1 MRPEER
7 RSGVVPWA
15 AVEPAKGVTLDDALH
30 DEERFRAASVAY
42 ASDVVWFLDV
52 KGRILWTSPSVK
64 WVLGYEPE
72 ELTGRLG
79 SEVCHPD
86 DYERVVAEF
95 VAFLA
100 DPSRE
105 SMRSESRSRHK
116 NGTWVWV
123 DSIISNHLEDPELGC
138 IVTSFRDIDVRVEA
152 EHALRDSETRY
163 RSVADASPIGIYEM
177 DATPVLRFVN
187 ERWQEITGFGEEE
200 ALDHNWQQMIHPDD
214 RDLMAEQWAVTGA
227 RGKAFR
233 GMVRVVRPDG
243 DVRWVMSA
251 TEPLFDEEGAL
262 TGHVG
267 TLDDITERLAN
278 ERDTERLSDII
289 EATSDLVVIS
299 DRNRHILYMNSAGRR
314 FFGLGPTDS
323 VEEFDFTPFTPQWAI
338 ERYVN
343 ETIPAMATRGIWSG
357 EFAYYH
363 EGYEVPV
370 SAVFLAHHDADGH
383 LEFVSSVTRDITE
396 RKAFE
401 ERLEYQA
408 THDPLTGLPNR
419 TLFLDRLELALA
431 RARRSNRP
439 VAVLFCDVDHF
450 KVVNDS
456 LGHSAG
462 DRLLVSLAQRLRSA
476 LRPGDT
482 VARFG
487 GDEFVILCD
496 DLVTE
501 HDAVAI
507 AERAN
512 NAVHEPLIVEA
523 TEVFPSLSIGIAF
536 ASPLKEPET
545 MIRDADAA
553 MYLAKERGRA
563 RYEVND
569 ERMRSTLFERLD
581 IEIALR
587 RALTRHE
594 LRVVYQPTISLS
606 TGEIVGVE
614 ALLRWEHPER
624 GMLVPADFI
633 DVAEETG
640 LIVPIGTWVV
650 EQACRPAQRWLT
662 SGPNEEPL
670 FVSVNLSSRQLDTAL
685 LIDNVADV
693 LERTGLPPGTLGLE
707 ITESVIMRD
716 PETST
721 SSLQALKELGVRL
734 AVDDFSTGYSS
745 LAYLRRFP
753 VELLK
758 VDRAFVDGLAAESGD
773 AEDRAIVA
781 AVVTLAH
788 TLGMKAI
795 AEGVETAD
803 QLAELRAM
811 DCDMAQGYFVAKP
824 LAAPD
829 IDDLLARNP
838 RW

>member
-1 MRPEER
+1 MESAE
-7 RSGVVPWA
+7 
-15 AVEPAKGVTLDDALH
+15 AVTVEDDALH
-30 DEERFRAASVAY
+30 DEERFRAASVDY
-42 ASDVVWFLDV
+42 ASDVVQFLDPE
-52 KGRILWTSPSVK
+52 GRILWTSPAVK
-64 WVLGYEPE
+64 WVLGYDPD
-72 ELTGRLG
+72 ELRGRLG
-79 SEVCHPD
+79 AEICHPD
-86 DYERVVAEF
+86 DYQRVYDQF
-95 VAFLA
+95 VELLG
-100 DPSRE
+100 DPTRNF
-105 SMRSESRSRHK
+105 MRTESRSRHK
-116 NGTWVWV
+116 NGSWVWI
-123 DSIISNHLEDPELGC
+123 DSIVRDHLDDPALGY
-138 IVTSFRDIDVRVEA
+138 IITSFRDIHVRVEA
-152 EHALRDSETRY
+152 EHALRDSEARY

-177 DATPVLRFVN
+177 DETPVLRFVN
-187 ERWQEITGFGEEE
+187 EQWQEITGFTEDD
-200 ALDHNWQQMIHPDD
+200 ALNHNWQQLIHPDD
-214 RDLMAEQWAVTGA
+214 RELMADQWAATGA
-227 RGKAFR
+227 QGKAFR

-243 DVRWVMSA
+243 EVRWVMSA
-251 TEPLFDEEGAL
+251 TEPLFDDEGAL

-267 TLDDITERLAN
+267 TLDDITERLAAQ
-278 ERDTERLSDII
+278 RDTERLSDIL

-299 DRNRHILYMNSAGRR
+299 DRSRTILYMNSAARR
-314 FFGLGPTDS
+314 FFNVGSDDALAD
-323 VEEFDFTPFTPQWAI
+323 FDFTPFTPQWAVD
-338 ERYVN
+338 RYVN
-343 ETIPAMATRGIWSG
+343 ETIPALTGRGIWSG
-357 EFAYYH
+357 EFAYFH

-370 SAVFLAHHDADGH
+370 SAVFLAHTDADGH
-383 LEFVSSVTRDITE
+383 LEFISSVTRDITE

-512 NAVHEPLIVEA
+512 NAVHEPLIVES

-536 ASPLKEPET
+536 AGLATEPET

-563 RYEVND
+563 RYEVYD
-569 ERMRSTLFERLD
+569 ERMRSTLVERLD

-594 LRVVYQPTISLS
+594 LRVVYQPTINLTS
-606 TGEIVGVE
+606 GDIVGFE

-624 GMLVPADFI
+624 GMLVPGEFI

-650 EQACRPAQRWLT
+650 EQACRQAQRWHA
-662 SGPNEEPL
+662 SRPDGDPL

-685 LIDNVADV
+685 LIDNVADI

-721 SSLQALKELGVRL
+721 SSLQALKDLGVRI
-734 AVDDFSTGYSS
+734 AVDDFGTGYSS

-758 VDRAFVDGLAAESGD
+758 VDRAFVDGLGNENGD
-773 AEDRAIVA
+773 AEDRAIVE
-781 AVVTLAH
+781 AVVNLAH

-795 AEGVETAD
+795 AEGVETAE

-811 DCDMAQGYFVAKP
+811 GCDMAQGYFVSKP
-824 LAAPD
+824 LVAPD
-829 IDDLLARNP
+829 LDDLLARNP